1 MKYMLNRDMNANT
14 ENVYYTN
21 YTSSE
26 LSRQLEQ
33 LPFVRDIGQ
42 ATGYPGYFGMTLRG
56 RGDAPSL
63 AMMYCDSIAFR
74 IFDFNIVEQFSG
86 NSCMG
91 TWMSEKAA
99 NYYNVSKDNP
109 KWEAPG
115 FSGITDKF
123 VAWVENKL
131 NNRPRKRLGYL
142 TSNEKLNLILTNQN
156 SIAFAS

>member
-1 MKYMLNRDMNANT
+1 
-14 ENVYYTN
+14 
-21 YTSSE
+21 
-26 LSRQLEQ
+26 
-33 LPFVRDIGQ
+33 
-42 ATGYPGYFGMTLRG
+42 MTLSG

-115 FSGITDKF
+115 FGGITDTVSGTIMDTPSTHVLNMDF
-123 VAWVENKL
+123 NGLPLINVVARESLTWGGYVVDVEPPVRGNTNL
-131 NNRPRKRLGYL
+131 PRHRRESRSSNRECCFP
-142 TSNEKLNLILTNQN
+142 SAVCNEHQGPPGP
-156 SIAFAS
+156 FPDE